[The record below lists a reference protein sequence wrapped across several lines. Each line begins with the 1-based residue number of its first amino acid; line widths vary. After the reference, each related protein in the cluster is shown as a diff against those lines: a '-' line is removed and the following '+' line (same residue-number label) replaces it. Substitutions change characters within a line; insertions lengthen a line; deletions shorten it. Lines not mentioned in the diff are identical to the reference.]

1 MELFNITI
9 RVELALT
16 TTERELNEAFESY
29 DKSDSRKRIHDSIR
43 SKKPMMSTG
52 EISREIRRLLEVN

>member
-52 EISREIRRLLEVN
+52 EISREIRQLLELN